1 MREVNLNASRQ
12 AQGPQK
18 IAQAQGDQ
26 TASVDMVAPTDA
38 MDANLTRSPD
48 FTRVE
53 ADVEARFDQVKNRL
67 RAEVQ
72 ADRYPPA
79 EAIDQFSKLISD
91 DAQFGQWFI
100 RRRGISPS
108 VASHEGS

>member
-18 IAQAQGDQ
+18 IAQAQGDK

-48 FTRVE
+48 FTQVE

-67 RAEVQ
+67 REEVQ
-72 ADRYPPA
+72 TDRYPPQD
-79 EAIDQFSKLISD
+79 AIDQFSKLIAGEIAENQD
-91 DAQFGQWFI
+91 
-100 RRRGISPS
+100 
-108 VASHEGS
+108 

>member
-67 RAEVQ
+67 REEVQ
-72 ADRYPPA
+72 ADRYPPS
-79 EAIDQFSKLISD
+79 EAIDQFSKLI
-91 DAQFGQWFI
+91 
-100 RRRGISPS
+100 
-108 VASHEGS
+108 ASEIAENQD

>member
-18 IAQAQGDQ
+18 IDQAQGDQ

-53 ADVEARFDQVKNRL
+53 ADVEARFAQVKDRL
-67 RAEVQ
+67 REDVRT
-72 ADRYPPA
+72 DRYPPI
-79 EAIDQFSKLISD
+79 EAIDQFSKLI
-91 DAQFGQWFI
+91 
-100 RRRGISPS
+100 
-108 VASHEGS
+108 ASEIAESQD